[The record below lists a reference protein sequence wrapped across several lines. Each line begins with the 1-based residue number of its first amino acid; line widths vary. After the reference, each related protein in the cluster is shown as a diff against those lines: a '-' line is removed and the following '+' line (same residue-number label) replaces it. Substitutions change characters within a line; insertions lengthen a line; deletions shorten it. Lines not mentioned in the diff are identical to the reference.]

1 MTTEN
6 QEFTPM
12 TNPATDTAQDM
23 FTTVLHERLAS
34 GALEQA
40 ITKRVDKLIEE
51 TADDLFRSYG
61 EVGKALKEKLSASIM
76 PQIESLEDLPVYH
89 DFVMNRLKLAAQNF
103 YDTRLADV
111 VDAELKEIMTE
122 LPEEITMS
130 WLVKQVVKSARSYD
144 EEPEGEITLI
154 IEDMFD
160 WTDTSKK
167 VYISKEES
175 ADRRACDL
183 ELHLS
188 LDKESGKWKILGIRS
203 DGETE
208 PRLCAGPLYSFEK
221 MLFNVYAMKGL
232 IDLDQGSDADDYET
246 SWSEY

>member
-1 MTTEN
+1 MPEAT

-23 FTTVLHERLAS
+23 FTAVLHERLAS

-122 LPEEITMS
+122 LPEKITMS
-130 WLVKQVVKSARSYD
+130 WLIEKFIESAREYD
-144 EEPEGEITLI
+144 DDPEGEITLI
-154 IEDMFD
+154 FEERSHGSFMMVYLDKNAN
-160 WTDTSKK
+160 TS
-167 VYISKEES
+167 E
-175 ADRRACDL
+175 RNCDYR
-183 ELHLS
+183 LHLS
-188 LDKESGKWKILGIRS
+188 EDKKTGKWEILSLRV
-203 DGETE
+203 DGTD
-208 PRLCAGPLYSFEK
+208 AGKQLSIGTLYNFEK
-221 MLFNVYAMKGL
+221 TLFNIYAMKGK
-232 IDLDQGSDADDYET
+232 IELDQGEDAYDYET
-246 SWSEY
+246 SWSEC